1 MQIQFTPFPELF
13 TERLHLRQLAFSDEQ
28 EIYIQR
34 SDARILKYIDRPKAN
49 NLEDAR
55 EFIQKICTNIAENQS
70 IYWAITLKNNP
81 MLIGTI
87 CLWNIEPEKS
97 SVEIGYSLH
106 PDFQGKGYMQEALDV
121 VVDYAFEVMQAKTI
135 EAFTN
140 PANAASIRL
149 LQKNNFI
156 CTGEL
161 EGYLVFMRSSSASAP
176 AQ

>member
-1 MQIQFTPFPELF
+1 MQIQFNPFPDLH
-13 TERLHLRQLAFSDEQ
+13 TERLHLRQLALSDEQ

-49 NLEDAR
+49 NLDDAR
-55 EFIQKICTNIAENQS
+55 AFIQKIIANIAANES
-70 IYWAITLKNNP
+70 VYWAITLKNNP

-106 PDFQGKGYMQEALDV
+106 PDFQGQGYMQEALEIV
-121 VVDYAFEVMQAKTI
+121 LDYAFETMQAKII

-149 LQKNNFI
+149 LQKNKFI
-156 CTGEL
+156 CTGET
-161 EGYLVFMRSSSASAP
+161 EGFLVFMRSG
-176 AQ
+176 